1 MGQDRAA
8 DLRKRLVQELV
19 TGGSLRS
26 PSWVEAFRH
35 VARHEF
41 LPCFFRSTDAG
52 GWEAIDDHH
61 PERLDLV
68 YADATWV
75 TQLDGDASRLGAA
88 SVGSVTGEATSSS
101 TRPSLMAAMLEAL
114 DVHDGDAVLEIGTGT
129 GYNAALLC
137 HRLGPALVTSVEV
150 DPDLAAQAGRALERS
165 GCAPSVVVGDGTEGW
180 PARAPYDRI
189 IATCSVPTIPQSW
202 IAQTRPGGA
211 ILTSLHRDL
220 GGFAMVRLVVD
231 GDGAGGRFLSD
242 GGGFMPVRSRSTL
255 KDRVLLAAALR
266 SRGGEP
272 SRPTTLGPDIL
283 NHPDFGML
291 AALKVEDACW
301 IGKGAASDHELWLLA
316 GDGSWAC
323 LDATASA
330 VRQHGSRRLWDEL
343 ESAHDLWRRLGEPRR
358 DRFGLSVARGGRHVF
373 WLDSPDN
380 PLWVEGP

>member
-8 DLRKRLVQELV
+8 DLRERLVQELV

-41 LPCFFRSTDAG
+41 LPHFFRPTDAG
-52 GWEAIDDHH
+52 EWEAIDERHL
-61 PERLDLV
+61 ERLDLV
-68 YADATWV
+68 YTDTTWV
-75 TQLDGDASRLGAA
+75 TQLDGDDSRMEAA
-88 SVGSVTGEATSSS
+88 SSAPVPGMATSSS
-101 TRPSLMAAMLEAL
+101 TQPSLMAAMLEAL

-129 GYNAALLC
+129 GYNAALLS

-180 PARAPYDRI
+180 PARATYDRI
-189 IATCSVPTIPQSW
+189 IATCSVPTIPQPW
-202 IAQTRPGGA
+202 ISQTRPGGA

-242 GGGFMPVRSRSTL
+242 GGGFMPVRSRSPL
-255 KDRVLLAAALR
+255 NDRRLLAAAR
-266 SRGGEP
+266 RGGREP
-272 SRPTTLGPDIL
+272 SRPTTLGPDVL

-291 AALKVEDACW
+291 AALKVEGACW
-301 IGKGAASDHELWLLA
+301 IGSGTVSDYELWLLA

-323 LDATASA
+323 LDAAASA